1 MSIQKGFTLIE
12 LMIAVAI
19 VGILV
24 GIAYPA
30 YERQVQK
37 TNRSDAKVTLSD
49 VAQRLQR
56 CFTSQSSY
64 NPAAGKCSVVDE
76 LNSSAGVVSKES
88 HYVVK
93 PAVALTANTYQI
105 TATATSARQ
114 LKDTDC
120 RTFTLDQTGAKT
132 AKTSGTVD
140 NTASCW

>member
-1 MSIQKGFTLIE
+1 MHKKNGFTLIE

-19 VGILV
+19 IAILA

-30 YERQVQK
+30 YEKQIQK

-56 CFTSQSSY
+56 CFTAQSSY
-64 NPAAGKCSVVDE
+64 NPAAGKCTVVDE
-76 LNSSAGVVSKES
+76 LKGSGVVSKES
-88 HYVVK
+88 HYVIK
-93 PAVALTANTYQI
+93 PAVALTDSTYQI

-120 RTFTLDQTGAKT
+120 KTFTLDQTGVKSAKN
-132 AKTSGTVD
+132 SGNAD
-140 NTASCW
+140 NTESCW